1 MQRRVA
7 EGRPRKSRTHSLTS
21 RNSAT
26 VLLSFF
32 FFKADAALQD
42 DECAWRV
49 FPSSRGFF
57 CFLLMLNALIGFKL
71 QSGSFLKEGR
81 LDRFLVK

>member
-26 VLLSFF
+26 VVLSFF
-32 FFKADAALQD
+32 SFFKADAALQD

-49 FPSSRGFF
+49 FPLRHVDFSV
-57 CFLLMLNALIGFKL
+57 
-71 QSGSFLKEGR
+71 SFLC
-81 LDRFLVK
+81 LTL

>member
-32 FFKADAALQD
+32 FFL
-42 DECAWRV
+42 RLTLRYRMMNV
-49 FPSSRGFF
+49 RGG
-57 CFLLMLNALIGFKL
+57 CFLRHVDF
-71 QSGSFLKEGR
+71 SVSFLC
-81 LDRFLVK
+81 LTL